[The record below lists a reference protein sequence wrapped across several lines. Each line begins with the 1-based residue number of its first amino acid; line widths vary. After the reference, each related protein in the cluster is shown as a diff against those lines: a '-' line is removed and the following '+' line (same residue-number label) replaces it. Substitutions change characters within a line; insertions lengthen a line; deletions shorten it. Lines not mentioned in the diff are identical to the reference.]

1 LPEVDAPKVS
11 LLDSIFGEPQLRPVE
26 RRRAPRAASPVEA
39 PRVEPARVMSTRLE
53 NFVPAAPKSLEDA
66 GLTETEVEDLILKFL
81 FRRGVQSGRDIA
93 EQLRLPFGIL
103 QAMFQGLKTSQRI
116 VIVRNS
122 SVSDY
127 EYSITNKGIEAAKQC
142 NERSTY
148 FGAAPVPFAD
158 YVAAVGAQSM
168 TRTRITLR
176 RCKLL

>member
-1 LPEVDAPKVS
+1 
-11 LLDSIFGEPQLRPVE
+11 
-26 RRRAPRAASPVEA
+26 
-39 PRVEPARVMSTRLE
+39 MSTRLE

-168 TRTRITLR
+168 TRTRITLPQVQAALSDLSVPTPLCIR
-176 RCKLL
+176 IGKALVEARAMFIYGCPAMARPASPSG